1 MIVPTGNTANVRL
14 YLAND
19 SFVAGV
25 GTNDTGYYSATG
37 GQTIGV
43 YDSVANV
50 LSAFRYLSGAIW
62 TGYQAGP
69 YLTVANVITTGIDY
83 PNTFI

>member
-1 MIVPTGNTANVRL
+1 MTVPTGNVANVRF

-19 SFVAGV
+19 SFVAGAD
-25 GTNDTGYYSATG
+25 TNDTGYYSATG

-50 LSAFRYLSGAIW
+50 LSAFRYLSGAVW

-69 YLTVANVITTGIDY
+69 YATVANVITTGVDY

>member
-1 MIVPTGNTANVRL
+1 MIVPTGNIANVRF

-19 SFVAGV
+19 SFVAGADA
-25 GTNDTGYYSATG
+25 NDTGYYSATG